1 MFFLLTSRVIL
12 TGDVDWFNFESLL
25 SVISE
30 GIHQPVKVKTQNWSD
45 IFRWKFEIVELL
57 C

>member
-25 SVISE
+25 SVNSK

-45 IFRWKFEIVELL
+45 IFRWRFEVVELL